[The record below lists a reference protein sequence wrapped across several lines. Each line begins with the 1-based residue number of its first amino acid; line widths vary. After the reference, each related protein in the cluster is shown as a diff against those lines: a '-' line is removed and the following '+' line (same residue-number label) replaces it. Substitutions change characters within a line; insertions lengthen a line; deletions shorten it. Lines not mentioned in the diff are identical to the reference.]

1 MGGASARRGDLG
13 PHKKAALR
21 SQPDPSQGDGR
32 RVATQQSSRSATRCA
47 RRASASRATGRA
59 GPCAGPPTTW
69 VIWLRRDTDRLTDR
83 ESTRADDRAWRH
95 ERRMTM
101 FGFDQDEEQ
110 KFQQYAQAADQGD
123 FSQIDHYEA
132 AGSLQKFAQKAP
144 PDLQQ
149 RAYAQAFSQM
159 PDDYRQQFVQE
170 LPTDV
175 QEQLDPSDPE
185 AMAQG
190 FAQVTQQRPNL
201 LQEAGNV
208 LHNPVA
214 KVAVAGLAA
223 VAAKHVWDQHEE
235 GRGPSIGGE
244 GGDRQGVDGGGGG
257 GHRSG
262 E

>member
-1 MGGASARRGDLG
+1 MA
-13 PHKKAALR
+13 
-21 SQPDPSQGDGR
+21 
-32 RVATQQSSRSATRCA
+32 
-47 RRASASRATGRA
+47 
-59 GPCAGPPTTW
+59 
-69 VIWLRRDTDRLTDR
+69 
-83 ESTRADDRAWRH
+83 
-95 ERRMTM
+95 M

-132 AGSLQKFAQKAP
+132 AGSLQQFAQKAP
-144 PDLQQ
+144 HDLQQ

-170 LPTDV
+170 LPPDV

-208 LHNPVA
+208 LHNPMA

-223 VAAKHVWDQHEE
+223 VAAKHVWDQHQHKHD
-235 GRGPSIGGE
+235 PSIGGQ
-244 GGDRQGVDGGGGG
+244 GGYGQDQGFGRQGGSGWDQGMGDQGGYDQNQGFGRQG
-257 GHRSG
+257 DY

>member
-1 MGGASARRGDLG
+1 
-13 PHKKAALR
+13 
-21 SQPDPSQGDGR
+21 
-32 RVATQQSSRSATRCA
+32 
-47 RRASASRATGRA
+47 
-59 GPCAGPPTTW
+59 
-69 VIWLRRDTDRLTDR
+69 
-83 ESTRADDRAWRH
+83 
-95 ERRMTM
+95 M

-170 LPTDV
+170 LPPDV

-190 FAQVTQQRPNL
+190 FAQVTKQRPNL

-208 LHNPVA
+208 RKNPAA
-214 KVAVAGLAA
+214 KVAVAELAA
-223 VAAKHVWDQHEE
+223 VAAKHVWDQHQQKH
-235 GRGPSIGGE
+235 GPSIGGQ
-244 GGDRQGVDGGGGG
+244 GGYGQDQDLGSKGGYGYDQDQGIGGQGDY
-257 GHRSG
+257 

>member
-1 MGGASARRGDLG
+1 
-13 PHKKAALR
+13 
-21 SQPDPSQGDGR
+21 
-32 RVATQQSSRSATRCA
+32 
-47 RRASASRATGRA
+47 
-59 GPCAGPPTTW
+59 
-69 VIWLRRDTDRLTDR
+69 
-83 ESTRADDRAWRH
+83 
-95 ERRMTM
+95 M

-123 FSQIDHYEA
+123 YSQIDHNQA
-132 AGSLQKFAQKAP
+132 AGTLQQFAQNAP

-170 LPTDV
+170 LPPDV

-208 LHNPVA
+208 LHNPIA

-223 VAAKHVWDQHEE
+223 VAAKHVRDQHQQ
-235 GRGPSIGGE
+235 GRSPSIGGK
-244 GGDRQGVDGGGGG
+244 GGYDQDQDLGGKGGYDWDQGTGGQGDYD
-257 GHRSG
+257 
-262 E
+262 

>member
-1 MGGASARRGDLG
+1 MA
-13 PHKKAALR
+13 
-21 SQPDPSQGDGR
+21 
-32 RVATQQSSRSATRCA
+32 
-47 RRASASRATGRA
+47 
-59 GPCAGPPTTW
+59 
-69 VIWLRRDTDRLTDR
+69 
-83 ESTRADDRAWRH
+83 
-95 ERRMTM
+95 M

-132 AGSLQKFAQKAP
+132 AGSLQQFAQKVP

-159 PDDYRQQFVQE
+159 PDDYRQQLVQE
-170 LPTDV
+170 LPPDV

-208 LHNPVA
+208 FHNPIA

-223 VAAKHVWDQHEE
+223 VAAKHVWDQHQHKHDPSMGGQGGY
-235 GRGPSIGGE
+235 GRNQAAGIQSGYDQDQGF
-244 GGDRQGVDGGGGG
+244 GRQGGNAWDQGTGDQGGYDQDQGFGRQG
-257 GHRSG
+257 DY

>member
-1 MGGASARRGDLG
+1 
-13 PHKKAALR
+13 
-21 SQPDPSQGDGR
+21 
-32 RVATQQSSRSATRCA
+32 
-47 RRASASRATGRA
+47 
-59 GPCAGPPTTW
+59 
-69 VIWLRRDTDRLTDR
+69 
-83 ESTRADDRAWRH
+83 
-95 ERRMTM
+95 M
-101 FGFDQDEEQ
+101 FPFDQDEEQ

-123 FSQIDHYEA
+123 YSQIDHYEA
-132 AGSLQKFAQKAP
+132 AGSLQQFAQKAP
-144 PDLQQ
+144 RDLQQ

-170 LPTDV
+170 LPPDV

-208 LHNPVA
+208 LHNPMA

-223 VAAKHVWDQHEE
+223 VAAKHVWDQHQHKH
-235 GRGPSIGGE
+235 GPSIGGR
-244 GGDRQGVDGGGGG
+244 GGYGQDQAMGRQRGYDQDQGLGRQRGYGQDQGLDRQRGYDQDQGLGDQGGYDQDQGFGRQG
-257 GHRSG
+257 DY

>member
-1 MGGASARRGDLG
+1 MA
-13 PHKKAALR
+13 
-21 SQPDPSQGDGR
+21 
-32 RVATQQSSRSATRCA
+32 
-47 RRASASRATGRA
+47 
-59 GPCAGPPTTW
+59 
-69 VIWLRRDTDRLTDR
+69 
-83 ESTRADDRAWRH
+83 
-95 ERRMTM
+95 M
-101 FGFDQDEEQ
+101 FPFDQDEEQ

-132 AGSLQKFAQKAP
+132 AGSLQQFAQKAP

-170 LPTDV
+170 LPPDV

-208 LHNPVA
+208 LHNPLA

-223 VAAKHVWDQHEE
+223 VAAKHVWDQHQHKHDPSLGSQGGYDQDQGF
-235 GRGPSIGGE
+235 GRQRGYAQDQGIGRQRGNAWDQGIGDQ
-244 GGDRQGVDGGGGG
+244 GGYDQDQGFGRQGDY
-257 GHRSG
+257 

>member
-1 MGGASARRGDLG
+1 
-13 PHKKAALR
+13 
-21 SQPDPSQGDGR
+21 
-32 RVATQQSSRSATRCA
+32 
-47 RRASASRATGRA
+47 
-59 GPCAGPPTTW
+59 
-69 VIWLRRDTDRLTDR
+69 
-83 ESTRADDRAWRH
+83 
-95 ERRMTM
+95 MTM
-101 FGFDQDEEQ
+101 FPFDQDEEQ
-110 KFQQYAQAADQGD
+110 KVQQYAQAADQGD
-123 FSQIDHYEA
+123 YSQIDHYEA

-170 LPTDV
+170 LPPDV

-201 LQEAGNV
+201 LEEVGNV
-208 LHNPVA
+208 FQNPVA

-223 VAAKHVWDQHEE
+223 VAAKHVWDQHQHKH
-235 GRGPSIGGE
+235 GPSIGGR
-244 GGDRQGVDGGGGG
+244 GGYDQDQAMGRQRGYDQDQGFGRQRGYDQDQGMGDQGGYDQDQGFGRQGDY
-257 GHRSG
+257 

>member
-1 MGGASARRGDLG
+1 
-13 PHKKAALR
+13 
-21 SQPDPSQGDGR
+21 
-32 RVATQQSSRSATRCA
+32 
-47 RRASASRATGRA
+47 
-59 GPCAGPPTTW
+59 
-69 VIWLRRDTDRLTDR
+69 
-83 ESTRADDRAWRH
+83 
-95 ERRMTM
+95 MTM
-101 FGFDQDEEQ
+101 FEFDQDQEQ
-110 KFQQYAQAADQGD
+110 RFQQYAQAADQGD
-123 FSQIDHYEA
+123 YSQIDHYEA
-132 AGSLQKFAQKAP
+132 AGTLQQFAQDAP

-170 LPTDV
+170 LPPDV

-223 VAAKHVWDQHEE
+223 VAAKHVWDQHHQR
-235 GRGPSIGGE
+235 RGPSMGAKGGFDQDQGMGDQSGFNWDQGKGDQSGFDWDQGTGRQNAYVRDQGTGRQSGFDQDQDMGGQGGFDQDQGIG
-244 GGDRQGVDGGGGG
+244 RQGGFDQDQGTGRQGDY
-257 GHRSG
+257 

>member
-1 MGGASARRGDLG
+1 
-13 PHKKAALR
+13 
-21 SQPDPSQGDGR
+21 
-32 RVATQQSSRSATRCA
+32 
-47 RRASASRATGRA
+47 
-59 GPCAGPPTTW
+59 
-69 VIWLRRDTDRLTDR
+69 
-83 ESTRADDRAWRH
+83 
-95 ERRMTM
+95 M

-110 KFQQYAQAADQGD
+110 RFQQYAQAADQGD

-132 AGSLQKFAQKAP
+132 AGSLQQFAQKAP

-170 LPTDV
+170 LPPDV

-208 LHNPVA
+208 LHNPLA

-223 VAAKHVWDQHEE
+223 VAAKHVWDQHQHKH
-235 GRGPSIGGE
+235 GPSIGGQ
-244 GGDRQGVDGGGGG
+244 GGYDQDQGFGRQRGYDQDQGFGRQRGYNQNQGLGGQGGYDFDQDRGDQGGYDQDQGFGRQGDY
-257 GHRSG
+257 

>member
-1 MGGASARRGDLG
+1 MA
-13 PHKKAALR
+13 
-21 SQPDPSQGDGR
+21 
-32 RVATQQSSRSATRCA
+32 
-47 RRASASRATGRA
+47 
-59 GPCAGPPTTW
+59 
-69 VIWLRRDTDRLTDR
+69 
-83 ESTRADDRAWRH
+83 
-95 ERRMTM
+95 M
-101 FGFDQDEEQ
+101 FPFDQDEEQ

-123 FSQIDHYEA
+123 YSQIDHYEA
-132 AGSLQKFAQKAP
+132 AGSLQQFAQKAP

-170 LPTDV
+170 LPPDV

-208 LHNPVA
+208 LQNPLA

-223 VAAKHVWDQHEE
+223 VAAKHVWDQHQHKHDPSLGGQGGYDQDQGF
-235 GRGPSIGGE
+235 GRQRSYAQDQGIGRQRGNAWDQGMGDQ
-244 GGDRQGVDGGGGG
+244 GGYDQDQGFGRQGDY
-257 GHRSG
+257 

>member
-1 MGGASARRGDLG
+1 
-13 PHKKAALR
+13 
-21 SQPDPSQGDGR
+21 
-32 RVATQQSSRSATRCA
+32 
-47 RRASASRATGRA
+47 
-59 GPCAGPPTTW
+59 
-69 VIWLRRDTDRLTDR
+69 
-83 ESTRADDRAWRH
+83 
-95 ERRMTM
+95 M

-132 AGSLQKFAQKAP
+132 AGSLQQFAQKVP

-170 LPTDV
+170 LPPDV
-175 QEQLDPSDPE
+175 QEQLDPSDPH

-208 LHNPVA
+208 LQNPLA

-223 VAAKHVWDQHEE
+223 AAAKHVWDQHQHKHGPSRG
-235 GRGPSIGGE
+235 GRGGYGFDQGTGGQGGYDQGQGIGRQRGYNQDQGLGDQ
-244 GGDRQGVDGGGGG
+244 GGYDQDQGFGRQGDY
-257 GHRSG
+257 